1 MSESTHGASNR
12 TVAEDSLELLPR
24 WLRGALRAAVAT
36 SNAGA
41 KVGAAFVLVIVLVT
55 VYEVFTRYVLNKP
68 TIWSVDFGI
77 YSLVWLTFISLAW
90 VQKEGRHVA
99 VDLLVIQLERTT
111 RAILEIATTGLF
123 LFSAVALTAYG
134 FLNFLKCARMGETS
148 IGLLIHPIWPVK
160 MVIWIGGLV
169 LVYWLLVELAVKI
182 VRLKR
187 AWNPSR
193 DGIRSAGV
201 AVLFLFLVALSLGLM
216 SAVPALGMLMIML
229 VLLFFGLPVFPSLM
243 LTGLAGV
250 FIVYGGFDGRI
261 VAFPQIT
268 YGALNDFSLVAMPTF
283 VLCGAIIERCGM
295 GKELYEFCT
304 AWLGRLPGGEAVA
317 TVVALSIF
325 AAISASSVATAATI
339 GVIAIPSLLAR
350 RYSKKLTYGLLAA
363 GGTLGIMIPPSGS
376 MIIYSAVT
384 EESLGKLF
392 IAGVI
397 PGLLLAGGFAAYIM
411 IKSVKDKD
419 YERAPMIPWNEKFRK
434 LGTALWALSIPAII
448 MGGIMSGVFTP
459 LESGGIAAMYGII
472 VGIARRRLTIAG
484 VLDVV
489 RESLKTI
496 VMIFAIIVGA
506 LVFGYFATLQQIPN
520 ALASFVLENNIDRWV
535 VFAMLMGVLLI
546 MGMFLEVISILMITM
561 PIFYPLMIQLG
572 FDGIWFAVVVTLNME
587 LALIT
592 PPVGLNCYV
601 IQGITGERLSIVLR
615 GIVPF
620 ALIMATGLIIF
631 SIFPTLSTWLPSIM
645 VGR

>member
-1 MSESTHGASNR
+1 MSERAGA
-12 TVAEDSLELLPR
+12 PR
-24 WLRGALRAAVAT
+24 ESAVANSSVEHIPKWLESARGVAT
-36 SNAGA
+36 AVANVGA
-41 KVGAAFVLVIVLVT
+41 KISSVFVLVILVT
-55 VYEVFTRYVLNKP
+55 TVWEVFTRYVLNAP
-68 TIWSVDFGI
+68 TIWSMDFGI
-77 YSLVWLTFISLAW
+77 YSLVWLSFMSLAF
-90 VQKEGRHVA
+90 VQKEKRHVA
-99 VDLLVIQLERTT
+99 VDLLVIQLKRQT
-111 RAILEIATTGLF
+111 RAVLDIATTSLF
-123 LFSAVALTAYG
+123 LFGALALTYYTI
-134 FLNFLKCARMGETS
+134 LNVAKSAGVGETS
-148 IGLLIHPIWPVK
+148 IGLLVFPIWPVK
-160 MVIWIGGLV
+160 MCLPIGGGILC
-169 LVYWLLVELAVKI
+169 LWLLVELAVKLFD
-182 VRLKR
+182 LKHV
-187 AWNPSR
+187 WSPST
-193 DGIRSAGV
+193 DGLKSTRV
-201 AVLFLFLVALSLGLM
+201 AVLFLILVGSSVALLTKTP
-216 SAVPALGMLMIML
+216 AVGMLMMML

-243 LTGLAGV
+243 LTGLLGV
-250 FIVYGGFDGRI
+250 FICYGGFDGRI

-397 PGLLLAGGFAAYIM
+397 PGLILAGAFAAYIM
-411 IKSVKDKD
+411 IKSAKDTD
-419 YERAPMIPWNEKFRK
+419 YERGPVVPWSEKFRK

-448 MGGIMSGVFTP
+448 MGGILSGVFTP
-459 LESGGIAAMYGII
+459 LESGGIAAVYGIF
-472 VGIARRRLTIAG
+472 VGVGRRRLSLAG
-484 VLDVV
+484 VLDVIN
-489 RESLKTI
+489 EALKTI

-520 ALASFVLENNIDRWV
+520 ALADFVLENNIDRWI
-535 VFAMLMGVLLI
+535 VFAMIMGVLLI

-561 PIFYPLMIQLG
+561 PIFYPLMMQLG

-601 IQGITGERLSIVLR
+601 IQGITNERLSIVLR

-620 ALIMATGLIIF
+620 AIIMALGLLLF
-631 SIFPTLSTWLPSIM
+631 AAVPSLSTWLPSLM